1 MPLTIHL
8 LVIRCIRNYIMNPET
23 LHNTM
28 LTILTILT
36 RYHHGIGY
44 SQAQELNSFYTS
56 KDSKDGAIE
65 NVWNN

>member
-1 MPLTIHL
+1 
-8 LVIRCIRNYIMNPET
+8 MNPET